1 MIKNK
6 KLSYLLYACMIVIFF
21 IVLTIKF
28 ETHEK
33 VTVSYTDELNLETME
48 TIKIC
53 IKENDDYKM
62 VEYLIKDYN
71 HIVNLYLGK
80 SKEIYDSQYIPDN
93 YVLDV
98 DGVKEINNNI
108 IIKTSSY
115 IDDFNTEAFNMMR
128 VTFKYLGFNDVIIDN
143 GNAFTL

>member
-28 ETHEK
+28 ETHEN
-33 VTVSYTDELNLETME
+33 VTVNYTDKLNLETME

-62 VEYLIKDYN
+62 VEYLIEDYN

-80 SKEIYDSQYIPDN
+80 SKNIYDSQYIPDN

-98 DGVKEINNNI
+98 DEVKVINNNI

-115 IDDFNTEAFNMMR
+115 IDDYNTETFNMMR
-128 VTFKYLGFNDVIIDN
+128 VTFKYLGFNDVIIDS
-143 GNAFTL
+143 GNDFTL

>member
-98 DGVKEINNNI
+98 DGVREINNNI

-115 IDDFNTEAFNMMR
+115 INDFNTEAFNMMR